1 MRQIQNRDNQACNS
15 NDNHKLFVCTHKH
28 PLLCKTQGEECS
40 RPTGCRGKYIICASA
55 ILRAGGAGEGHLL
68 RWKAAIGER
77 KIAFGSV
84 YSHLLSSFIR
94 SISCCRPSGVISTS
108 MRSCAAITS
117 SGSCAMLV
125 SSGSGADEVS
135 SGEGALLAIS
145 FWYSGILVKSSICSI
160 ALFCPASVN

>member
-55 ILRAGGAGEGHLL
+55 ILRAGGAGEGHSL

-77 KIAFGSV
+77 KIAFELRLFPFAVIVHKVNIMLPTFRCDFYV
-84 YSHLLSSFIR
+84 YAIMRGHYFQWIRRDAGVFRIR
-94 SISCCRPSGVISTS
+94 SR
-108 MRSCAAITS
+108 
-117 SGSCAMLV
+117 
-125 SSGSGADEVS
+125 
-135 SGEGALLAIS
+135 
-145 FWYSGILVKSSICSI
+145 
-160 ALFCPASVN
+160 

>member
-55 ILRAGGAGEGHLL
+55 ILRAGGAGEGHSLC
-68 RWKAAIGER
+68 WKAAIGER

-108 MRSCAAITS
+108 MRSCAAILPVDQAR
-117 SGSCAMLV
+117 CWCLPDPEQMKYHPEKVLYW
-125 SSGSGADEVS
+125 
-135 SGEGALLAIS
+135 LFL
-145 FWYSGILVKSSICSI
+145 FGILV
-160 ALFCPASVN
+160 F

>member
-1 MRQIQNRDNQACNS
+1 MIIINS
-15 NDNHKLFVCTHKH
+15 SYVLISIPSCARLKARSVA
-28 PLLCKTQGEECS
+28 

-55 ILRAGGAGEGHLL
+55 ILRAGGAGEGHSLC
-68 RWKAAIGER
+68 WKAAIGER

-117 SGSCAMLV
+117 SGSGAMLV

-135 SGEGALLAIS
+135 SGEGAFAGYFFLV
-145 FWYSGILVKSSICSI
+145 FWYFSQKFYLLYSFVLPSLG
-160 ALFCPASVN
+160 